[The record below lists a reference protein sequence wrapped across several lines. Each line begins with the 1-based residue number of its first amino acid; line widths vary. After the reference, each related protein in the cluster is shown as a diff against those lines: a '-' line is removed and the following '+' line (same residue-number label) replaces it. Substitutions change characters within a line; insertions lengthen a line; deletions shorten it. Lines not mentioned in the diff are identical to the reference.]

1 MCVNLVVVRKLFEK
15 LRCFP
20 GKFTELGQILHD
32 RRSRRSRQISSL
44 SPCMI
49 VPIEEVSG
57 VIILKWVSG
66 DFWKL
71 LIAKDVLRRKIEK
84 ESDEILSHLS
94 ISVNWEREASL
105 EGDLP
110 YQCSIKFPMK
120 LSTRHHCVLHY
131 LLYSVIFCV
140 PHQLHCVPY
149 KTMLNWNTP
158 GFPRTRAKQYPG
170 FLHMKHQWKQNTFSI
185 SISMSF

>member
-1 MCVNLVVVRKLFEK
+1 MSFQGLLKTFDRK
-15 LRCFP
+15 RCFEEEIWERERWNIIA
-20 GKFTELGQILHD
+20 FIHFSELG
-32 RRSRRSRQISSL
+32 
-44 SPCMI
+44 
-49 VPIEEVSG
+49 
-57 VIILKWVSG
+57 
-66 DFWKL
+66 
-71 LIAKDVLRRKIEK
+71 
-84 ESDEILSHLS
+84 
-94 ISVNWEREASL
+94 EREASL

-158 GFPRTRAKQYPG
+158 GFPRTRAKQYPR
-170 FLHMKHQWKQNTFSI
+170 FLPKKHQWKQNTFSI
-185 SISMSF
+185 SISMFF